1 MKLTTSPRSTVLIIG
16 AFACIAGYFFDQ
28 QVRHAIDSHAIV
40 TVGTPPVM
48 PPQLDNLRQLYPLL
62 ATPQRPADAA
72 EGAAPDAVLAPQSLD
87 QLFGKGTKPK
97 GDSKAKAP
105 EVVDYFAA
113 LNQTKAKNVRLDGL
127 APGVG
132 AVINGAFIAIGDPI
146 PSLEYP
152 SDTDQKRMVVPRLST
167 VAPAGITIREPNGSR
182 SIVVTIAQ

>member
-1 MKLTTSPRSTVLIIG
+1 M
-16 AFACIAGYFFDQ
+16 CI
-28 QVRHAIDSHAIV
+28 RDS
-40 TVGTPPVM
+40 
-48 PPQLDNLRQLYPLL
+48 
-62 ATPQRPADAA
+62 
-72 EGAAPDAVLAPQSLD
+72 D

-146 PSLEYP
+146 PSLEY
-152 SDTDQKRMVVPRLST
+152 QMC
-167 VAPAGITIREPNGSR
+167 IRDRCS
-182 SIVVTIAQ
+182 SA